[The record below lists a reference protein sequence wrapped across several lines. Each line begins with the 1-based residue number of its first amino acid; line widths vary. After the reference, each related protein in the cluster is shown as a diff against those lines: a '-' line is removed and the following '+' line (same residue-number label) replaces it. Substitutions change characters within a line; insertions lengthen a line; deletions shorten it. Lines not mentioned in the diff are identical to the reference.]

1 MLSGQRG
8 PDYARINSTDATVSG
23 SVRQT
28 VGATDERWFSAEL
41 LDSIGMS
48 DRRDARSTVMVR
60 LDPQHGSTA
69 RRQCPGGTGPLR
81 RESGR
86 NPARRRHSCSPDAL
100 ILGRA
105 GSNFPPPLLLFDIR
119 RAYPAASKGS
129 VSDDNSFCAVHG
141 SSHRKAAWVA
151 ICIEPGAASRPICE
165 VAWRF
170 FCSAALFISCTDRSP
185 HTMPRTFAEPSMR

>member
-28 VGATDERWFSAEL
+28 VGATDERWFSAERF
-41 LDSIGMS
+41 DRNERSPGCAVHSHGQTRSAAWQHRARPMS
-48 DRRDARSTVMVR
+48 R
-60 LDPQHGSTA
+60 
-69 RRQCPGGTGPLR
+69 GTGPLR

-151 ICIEPGAASRPICE
+151 ICIEPGAASCPICE